1 MTSALRRLCASS
13 VTRISI
19 GALVVVTG
27 GMVSAQQLSP
37 DDAAALVLN
46 AGRRAYNE
54 QKFPAAAERF
64 REFLK
69 VAPNHKE
76 AAAARYGLG
85 LALLEAAG
93 HEGRA

>member
-1 MTSALRRLCASS
+1 MNRARRNFRSLQMVRGISAAFLALAPCDVLR
-13 VTRISI
+13 
-19 GALVVVTG
+19 
-27 GMVSAQQLSP
+27 AQQLSP
-37 DDAAALVLN
+37 EDAAALVLN

-85 LALLEAAG
+85 LWRCSR
-93 HEGRA
+93 RAT